1 MFKTLIHALL
11 LAAFVGLGAP
21 AAAQPAGP
29 AAKVSRHVPLA
40 ICSRRHS
47 RDD

>member
-21 AAAQPAGP
+21 AAAQPLVAGKDYRVLQP
-29 AAKVSRHVPLA
+29 VQPVDIP
-40 ICSRRHS
+40 
-47 RDD
+47 